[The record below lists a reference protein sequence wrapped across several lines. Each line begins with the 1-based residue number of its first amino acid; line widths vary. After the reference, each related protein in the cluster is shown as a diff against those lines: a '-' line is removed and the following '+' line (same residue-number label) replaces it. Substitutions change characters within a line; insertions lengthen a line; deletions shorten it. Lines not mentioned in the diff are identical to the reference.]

1 MALPSALYQNRTL
14 GAALAIGLLLILCIP
29 AFEAPRPPVNSD
41 QSLYLAEALN
51 IAEGNGPTYPTG
63 EPITHRSPLYPAML
77 AGVFKA
83 AGTSL
88 DNAYVMPRLTVF
100 INVLLVAALTRTLFG
115 NGAALAAGVTAA
127 VAPFVRGIGST
138 LYLDSTLSMFFLGSM
153 FLLALAQPPRL
164 ESLGYENDGESSAIS
179 PDYGLAWKRTW
190 QLHLAAG
197 AMLGAALL
205 VKETAIL
212 FVPLPLA
219 LSLVCGFDAGWKP
232 AYTGWLAGF
241 AAVSAWWWVWVYAHT
256 GDLFLAGPADGGLG
270 LLLLGACVSGAAV
283 YVATLKLAPES
294 LKPNRYTWALFAAF
308 MLVWNAAFFYAL
320 DRVAYEYDS
329 DYLGNTLTY
338 VQNVVSGNVAPFPLI
353 VLAWLWLM
361 TGASKRSRAETLVL
375 TPVLLSLSW
384 TLLVADRLVALRD
397 LLPLIYLSY
406 VALGAG
412 ITAFLRWTLSSS
424 AARPSITSGHIATL
438 AAAVALGL
446 WAVWNG
452 SAVRHETSVAVQD
465 DWENSLVHMTADW
478 IEANI
483 PPGATIMSSRLYY
496 SQVYFETGGE
506 YPIHQLPTVEV
517 ALNTDAYGVPLERH
531 TSLFRWEH
539 HLVPEDSADDR
550 WLYMTYYP
558 KGYFI
563 GLAEN
568 DLLMELRRRDV
579 DYVLVTSYDAG
590 FSSPSFNRYF
600 EENPGFELVH
610 TASLN
615 RLDEARIYRVNKDDV
630 APQAKPA
637 MVRKSTARQL
647 EERLGSQDAML
658 AYLGRL
664 NPNGFELVDR

>member
-1 MALPSALYQNRTL
+1 MALPSALYRNRTL
-14 GAALAIGLLLILCIP
+14 GAVLAVGLLLILCIP
-29 AFEAPRPPVNSD
+29 AFEAPRPPINSD

-63 EPITHRSPLYPAML
+63 EPITHRSPLYATML
-77 AGVFKA
+77 AGVFEA

-88 DNAYVMPRLTVF
+88 DNAYALPRLTVF
-100 INVLLVAALTRTLFG
+100 INVLLVAALTRILFG

-127 VAPFVRGIGST
+127 AAPFVRGIGST
-138 LYLDSTLSMFFLGSM
+138 LYLDSTLSMFFLASM
-153 FLLALAQPPRL
+153 LLLALGQSKQDSR
-164 ESLGYENDGESSAIS
+164 
-179 PDYGLAWKRTW
+179 
-190 QLHLAAG
+190 LHLAAG
-197 AMLGAALL
+197 VMLGAAFL

-219 LSLVCGFDAGWKP
+219 VGLLCGFDPGWKR

-241 AAVSAWWWVWVYAHT
+241 VVTTAWWWVWVYAHT
-256 GDLFLAGPADGGLG
+256 GALFLLGPADGRLG
-270 LLLLGACVSGAAV
+270 VLFLGGCLAGATA
-283 YVATLKLAPES
+283 YVATMKLAPAS
-294 LKPNRYTWALFAAF
+294 LKPSRYTWALFSAL
-308 MLVWNAAFFYAL
+308 MVVWNGAFFYAL
-320 DRVAYEYDS
+320 DRAAYEYDS
-329 DYLGNTLTY
+329 DYFGHTLTY
-338 VQNVVSGNVAPFPLI
+338 IQDVVSGNVAPFPLI
-353 VLAWLWLM
+353 VLAWLWV
-361 TGASKRSRAETLVL
+361 TAGASKRSRAETIVL
-375 TPVLLSLSW
+375 MPVLLSLSW

-412 ITAFLRWTLSSS
+412 ISAFLRWTLSSP
-424 AARPSITSGHIATL
+424 AARPSITTGHIATL

-452 SAVRHETSVAVQD
+452 GAVRHETSVAVQD
-465 DWENSLVHMTADW
+465 DWENPIVHMTADW
-478 IEANI
+478 IQANI
-483 PPGATIMSSRLYY
+483 EPGATIMSSRLYY
-496 SQVYFETGGE
+496 SQVYFEAGGE

-517 ALNTDAYGVPLERH
+517 ALNTRDGGVPLERH

-568 DLLMELRRRDV
+568 DLLMELKRRDV

-600 EENPGFELVH
+600 EGNPGFELVH
-610 TASLN
+610 TVSLN
-615 RLDEARIYRVNKDDV
+615 RLDEARIYRVNQDKV
-630 APQAKPA
+630 EPQAKPA
-637 MVRKSTARQL
+637 LVRESTARLL
-647 EERLGSQDAML
+647 EERLGSQERL
-658 AYLGRL
+658 QAYLGRL

>member
-1 MALPSALYQNRTL
+1 
-14 GAALAIGLLLILCIP
+14 
-29 AFEAPRPPVNSD
+29 
-41 QSLYLAEALN
+41 
-51 IAEGNGPTYPTG
+51 
-63 EPITHRSPLYPAML
+63 
-77 AGVFKA
+77 
-83 AGTSL
+83 
-88 DNAYVMPRLTVF
+88 
-100 INVLLVAALTRTLFG
+100 
-115 NGAALAAGVTAA
+115 
-127 VAPFVRGIGST
+127 
-138 LYLDSTLSMFFLGSM
+138 MFFLKSM
-153 FLLALAQPPRL
+153 VLLALAQRPRL
-164 ESLGYENDGESSAIS
+164 ESLGNGGRERLDSLASG
-179 PDYGLAWKRTW
+179 GLPAKRAW

-197 AMLGAALL
+197 AILGAAFL

-212 FVPLPLA
+212 FVPLPVA
-219 LSLVCGFDAGWKP
+219 LSLLCGFDAGWKR
-232 AYTGWLAGF
+232 AFTGWLAGF
-241 AAVSAWWWVWVYAHT
+241 AAVTAWWWVWVYAHT
-256 GDLFLAGPADGGLG
+256 GDLFLVGSADGGLG
-270 LLLLGACVSGAAV
+270 LLFLGACVIGAAV

-294 LKPNRYTWALFAAF
+294 LAANRYTLGLFATF
-308 MLVWNAAFFYAL
+308 MFVWNGAFFYAL

-353 VLAWLWLM
+353 VLAWVCL
-361 TGASKRSRAETLVL
+361 TAGASKRGRAETLVL
-375 TPVLLSLSW
+375 MPVLLSLSW

-412 ITAFLRWTLSSS
+412 ISAFLRWTLSSF
-424 AARPSITSGHIATL
+424 AVRPSITTGHIATL
-438 AAAVALGL
+438 AAAVAIGL

-452 SAVRHETSVAVQD
+452 SAVRQETSVAVQD
-465 DWENSLVHMTADW
+465 DWENPLVHMTADW

-483 PPGATIMSSRLYY
+483 EPGATIMSSRLYY

-517 ALNTDAYGVPLERH
+517 ALNTDDGGVPLERH

-550 WLYMTYYP
+550 WLYMTFYP

-563 GLAEN
+563 GLSEN
-568 DLLMELRRRDV
+568 DLLMELKRREV

-610 TASLN
+610 TIGLN
-615 RLDEARIYRVNKDDV
+615 RLDEARIYRVDQDEIG
-630 APQAKPA
+630 PQAKPA
-637 MVRKSTARQL
+637 LVRKSTAQLL